1 MEITDDKW
9 NEIDGNTIS
18 DLHLALAN
26 RVLSSVAEKNTAKE
40 IWDTLT
46 KLYEA
51 KSLHNK
57 IFLKK
62 KLYTLRMSESTMVT
76 DHINTL
82 KTLFSQLT
90 TLGHNIE
97 ENERAEL
104 LLQSLPDSYDQ
115 LIINLTNNNPT
126 DSLVFDDVAASI
138 LNEESR
144 RKNKENRQASS
155 QQAEA
160 LSVTRGRST
169 ERGPS
174 GSHNRG
180 RSKSKSKKN
189 VKCYNCGK
197 KGHVKKECWS
207 NQKRKEGKEPES
219 SNAQGCVASTS
230 DDGEILYRGS
240 VYMGDDH
247 ALEITGIGTIKM
259 KMFNGTIRTI
269 GEVRHVNSLKKNLL
283 SLGQIDNHECKT
295 HVENGIMKIVK
306 GALVLMK
313 AEKIGANLFMLK
325 GETLQEA
332 DACVASNEEEATI
345 MWHLKLGHMSEQ
357 GLKILSERK
366 LLPGL
371 KSVSLPFC
379 EHCVTSKQHRL
390 KFSRSIARSKCI
402 LDLIHSD
409 VWESPDI
416 SIGRAKYMVTF
427 IDDYSRRCWVYPIK
441 KKSNVF
447 SVFKEYK
454 TRVEL
459 ESGKKIK
466 YLRTDNGGEYTDGEF
481 LAFCE
486 QEGIQRQFTVAYTP
500 QQNGVVERM
509 NRTLTERI
517 RAMLRTAS
525 LPNSFWAEAAKT
537 ACYIVNRSPS
547 TAIRLKTAMEM
558 WTRKPAD
565 YSYLHAFGCLVY
577 VMYNAQERTKLDP
590 KSRRC
595 IFLRYVDGVKGYR
608 LWDPT
613 AHKIVISRDVIFIE
627 DQLQRKDEDDSIVK
641 EKSETVSVYV
651 ENNPE
656 DSYSSEAAPENE
668 EQEPVES
675 EVPEVRR
682 STRERRPPTWHSEY
696 VTEINVAYCLL
707 TEDGEPSTFH
717 EALNSSDVALWITA
731 MQEEI
736 EALHKNK
743 TWELVPLSRGRKPL
757 ETNGSTRSNV
767 MVMTKWSVRVVLA
780 MYATFD
786 LHLEQLDVKT
796 AFLHGEL
803 EEEIY
808 MLQPEDSVSDH
819 CAYYKRF
826 EDNDFIIL
834 LLYVDDMLVAG
845 PNKDRIQK
853 LKAQLA
859 REFEMKDLGP
869 ANKILGMQIYR
880 DRNNRKIWL
889 SQKNYLKKILRRFNM
904 QDCKSIST
912 PLPVNFKLSSSMRP
926 SNEAERKEMSRVP
939 YASAVGS
946 LMFAM
951 ICTRSDIAQAVGAV
965 SRYMANPGGEHWIAV
980 KRILRYIRGTSD
992 VVLCYRGSEFTV
1004 RGYVDSDFAGDLDKR
1019 KSTTGYVF
1027 TLAGVAVSWVSKLQT
1042 VVALSTTEAEYMAAT
1057 QACKEAI
1064 WIQRLLE
1071 ELGHGQ
1077 EKIFVFCDSQSAL
1090 HIARNPVFH
1099 SKTKHIGVQYHFVRE
1114 VVEDGSVD
1122 LQKIHTKENL
1132 ADVLTKP
1139 INTDKFVWSWSS
1151 CGLAET

>member
-1 MEITDDKW
+1 MKMKAVLRKNNCLAAIGERPMEITDDKW
-9 NEIDGNTIS
+9 NEIDGNAIS
-18 DLHLALAN
+18 DLHLALADG
-26 RVLSSVAEKNTAKE
+26 VLSSVAEKNTAKE
-40 IWDTLT
+40 ICDTLT

-57 IFLKK
+57 IFLKR
-62 KLYTLRMSESTMVT
+62 KLYTLRMAESTIVT

-115 LIINLTNNNPT
+115 LIINLPNNNPA
-126 DSLVFDDVAASI
+126 DNLVFDDVAASV

-174 GSHNRG
+174 GSQNHG
-180 RSKSKSKKN
+180 RSKSRSKKN

-197 KGHVKKECWS
+197 KGHVKKKCWS
-207 NQKRKEGKEPES
+207 NQKRREGKEPES
-219 SNAQGCVASTS
+219 SNAQGCVARATWHMTS
-230 DDGEILYRGS
+230 RREWFHTYEPISGGS
-240 VYMGDDH
+240 VYMGNDH
-247 ALEITGIGTIKM
+247 ALEIASIGTIKI
-259 KMFNGTIRTI
+259 KMFDGTIRTI
-269 GEVRHVNSLKKNLL
+269 GEVRHVNGLKKNLL
-283 SLGQIDNHECKT
+283 SLGQIDNHGCKT

-313 AEKIGANLFMLK
+313 VEKIGANLFMLK

-332 DACVASNEEEATI
+332 DACVASNGEESTM

-371 KSVSLPFC
+371 KSC
-379 EHCVTSKQHRL
+379 SKNTKRGL
-390 KFSRSIARSKCI
+390 
-402 LDLIHSD
+402 
-409 VWESPDI
+409 
-416 SIGRAKYMVTF
+416 
-427 IDDYSRRCWVYPIK
+427 
-441 KKSNVF
+441 
-447 SVFKEYK
+447 
-454 TRVEL
+454 EL

-466 YLRTDNGGEYTDGEF
+466 CSRTDNGGEYTDGEF
-481 LAFCE
+481 LAFCK
-486 QEGIQRQFTVAYTP
+486 QEGIQRQFTVAYTS
-500 QQNGVVERM
+500 QQNGVAERM

-517 RAMLRTAS
+517 RAMLRTAG
-525 LPNSFWAEAAKT
+525 LPNSFWAEA
-537 ACYIVNRSPS
+537 
-547 TAIRLKTAMEM
+547 MEM
-558 WTRKPAD
+558 WTGKPVD
-565 YSYLHAFGCLVY
+565 YSYLHAFGCPVY

-595 IFLRYVDGVKGYR
+595 IFLGYPDGVKGYR
-608 LWDPT
+608 LWNLT
-613 AHKIVISRDVIFIE
+613 AHKIVISRDVIFVE
-627 DQLQRKDEDDSIVK
+627 DQLQRKDEDDSTVK
-641 EKSETVSVYV
+641 EKSETVPVYV
-651 ENNPE
+651 KNNPE
-656 DSYSSEAAPENE
+656 DSDSSEAALEHE

-675 EVPEVRR
+675 EAQEIRR

-717 EALNSSDVALWITA
+717 EALNSSDVALWMTA
-731 MQEEI
+731 IHEEI
-736 EALHKNK
+736 KALHKNK
-743 TWELVPLSRGRKPL
+743 TWELVPLPRGRKAIINKWVYKIKRDGNDQV
-757 ETNGSTRSNV
+757 ERYRSRLVVKGYAQKEGIDFNEIFSPV
-767 MVMTKWSVRVVLA
+767 VRLTTVRIVLA
-780 MYATFD
+780 TCATFD

-803 EEEIY
+803 KEEIY
-808 MLQPEDSVSDH
+808 MLQPEGFAETGKENLVCRLNKSLYDLKQAPRCWYKRFDSFIMSLGYNRLSSDH
-819 CAYYKRF
+819 CVYYKRF
-826 EDNDFIIL
+826 KDNDFIIL
-834 LLYVDDMLVAG
+834 LLYMDDMLVAG
-845 PNKDRIQK
+845 PNKDRIQE

-869 ANKILGMQIYR
+869 ANKILGIQIYR
-880 DRNNRKIWL
+880 NRNNRKIWL
-889 SQKNYLKKILRRFNM
+889 SQKNYLKTILRRFNM

-912 PLPVNFKLSSSMRP
+912 PLPVNFKLSSSMCP
-926 SNEAERKEMSRVP
+926 SNEAERKEMSRVL

-951 ICTRSDIAQAVGAV
+951 ICTRPDIAQAVGAV
-965 SRYMANPGGEHWIAV
+965 SRYMANPGGEHWITV

-992 VVLCYRGSEFTV
+992 VALCYGGSEFTV
-1004 RGYVDSDFAGDLDKR
+1004 RGYVDSDF
-1019 KSTTGYVF
+1019 
-1027 TLAGVAVSWVSKLQT
+1027 T

-1071 ELGHGQ
+1071 ELGHKQ
-1077 EKIFVFCDSQSAL
+1077 EKISVFCDSQSAL
-1090 HIARNPVFH
+1090 HIARNPTFH
-1099 SKTKHIGVQYHFVRE
+1099 SRTKHIGVQYHFVRE

-1132 ADVLTKP
+1132 ADVMTKP
-1139 INTDKFVWSWSS
+1139 INADKFIWSRSS

>member
-1 MEITDDKW
+1 
-9 NEIDGNTIS
+9 
-18 DLHLALAN
+18 
-26 RVLSSVAEKNTAKE
+26 
-40 IWDTLT
+40 
-46 KLYEA
+46 
-51 KSLHNK
+51 
-57 IFLKK
+57 
-62 KLYTLRMSESTMVT
+62 MVT

-115 LIINLTNNNPT
+115 LIINLTNNNPVEG
-126 DSLVFDDVAASI
+126 LVFDDVAASV

-174 GSHNRG
+174 GSQNHG
-180 RSKSKSKKN
+180 RSKSRSKKN

-207 NQKRKEGKEPES
+207 NQKKREGKEPES

-230 DDGEILYRGS
+230 DDGEILYSEATTVSEGRKRLSDVWLIDSGATWHMTSRREWFHTYEPISGGS
-240 VYMGDDH
+240 VYMGNDH
-247 ALEITGIGTIKM
+247 ALEIAGIGTIKI
-259 KMFNGTIRTI
+259 KI
-269 GEVRHVNSLKKNLL
+269 HVNGLKKNLL
-283 SLGQIDNHECKT
+283 SLGQMDSHGYKT

-332 DACVASNEEEATI
+332 DACVASNGEESTM

-416 SIGRAKYMVTF
+416 SMG
-427 IDDYSRRCWVYPIK
+427 
-441 KKSNVF
+441 
-447 SVFKEYK
+447 
-454 TRVEL
+454 
-459 ESGKKIK
+459 
-466 YLRTDNGGEYTDGEF
+466 
-481 LAFCE
+481 
-486 QEGIQRQFTVAYTP
+486 
-500 QQNGVVERM
+500 
-509 NRTLTERI
+509 ERI
-517 RAMLRTAS
+517 RAMLRTAG

-547 TAIRLKTAMEM
+547 TAIGLKTAMEM
-558 WTRKPAD
+558 WTGKPAD
-565 YSYLHAFGCLVY
+565 YSYLHAFGCPVY
-577 VMYNAQERTKLDP
+577 VMYNAQERTKLDA

-595 IFLRYVDGVKGYR
+595 IFLGYADGVKGYR

-613 AHKIVISRDVIFIE
+613 AHKIVISRD
-627 DQLQRKDEDDSIVK
+627 
-641 EKSETVSVYV
+641 
-651 ENNPE
+651 
-656 DSYSSEAAPENE
+656 
-668 EQEPVES
+668 
-675 EVPEVRR
+675 
-682 STRERRPPTWHSEY
+682 
-696 VTEINVAYCLL
+696 
-707 TEDGEPSTFH
+707 
-717 EALNSSDVALWITA
+717 
-731 MQEEI
+731 
-736 EALHKNK
+736 
-743 TWELVPLSRGRKPL
+743 
-757 ETNGSTRSNV
+757 
-767 MVMTKWSVRVVLA
+767 
-780 MYATFD
+780 
-786 LHLEQLDVKT
+786 
-796 AFLHGEL
+796 
-803 EEEIY
+803 
-808 MLQPEDSVSDH
+808 
-819 CAYYKRF
+819 
-826 EDNDFIIL
+826 
-834 LLYVDDMLVAG
+834 
-845 PNKDRIQK
+845 
-853 LKAQLA
+853 
-859 REFEMKDLGP
+859 DLGP
-869 ANKILGMQIYR
+869 ANKILGMQIHR

-912 PLPVNFKLSSSMRP
+912 PLSVNFKLSSSMCP

-939 YASAVGS
+939 YASVVGS

-951 ICTRSDIAQAVGAV
+951 ICTRPDIAQAVGA
-965 SRYMANPGGEHWIAV
+965 HWIIV

-992 VVLCYRGSEFTV
+992 VALCYGGSEFTV

-1027 TLAGVAVSWVSKLQT
+1027 TLAGAAVSWVSKLQT

-1071 ELGHGQ
+1071 ELGHKQ
-1077 EKIFVFCDSQSAL
+1077 QKIPMFCDSQSAL
-1090 HIARNPVFH
+1090 HIARNPAFH
-1099 SKTKHIGVQYHFVRE
+1099 SRTKHIGVQYHFVRE

-1139 INTDKFVWSWSS
+1139 INTDKFVWSRSS
-1151 CGLAET
+1151 CGLAAT

>member
-1 MEITDDKW
+1 MATKYEIEKFNGNNFSLWKMKMKAVLRKNNCLAAIGERPMEITDDKW
-9 NEIDGNTIS
+9 NEVDGNAIS
-18 DLHLALAN
+18 DLHLALADG
-26 RVLSSVAEKNTAKE
+26 VLSSVVEKNKAKE

-57 IFLKK
+57 IFLKR
-62 KLYTLRMSESTMVT
+62 KLYILRMAESTMVT

-90 TLGHNIE
+90 MLGHNIE

-115 LIINLTNNNPT
+115 LIINLTNNNPVE
-126 DSLVFDDVAASI
+126 SLVFDDIAASV

-160 LSVTRGRST
+160 LSVTRGRSM

-174 GSHNRG
+174 GSQNLS
-180 RSKSKSKKN
+180 RSKF
-189 VKCYNCGK
+189 
-197 KGHVKKECWS
+197 
-207 NQKRKEGKEPES
+207 RT
-219 SNAQGCVASTS
+219 STS
-230 DDGEILYRGS
+230 DDGEILYSEATTVSEGKKRLSDVWLIDSGATWHMTSRREWFHTYEPISGGS

-247 ALEITGIGTIKM
+247 ALEIAGIGTIKI
-259 KMFNGTIRTI
+259 KMFDGTIRTI
-269 GEVRHVNSLKKNLL
+269 GE
-283 SLGQIDNHECKT
+283 
-295 HVENGIMKIVK
+295 IVK

-332 DACVASNEEEATI
+332 DACVASNGEESTM
-345 MWHLKLGHMSEQ
+345 MWHLKLGH
-357 GLKILSERK
+357 I
-366 LLPGL
+366 
-371 KSVSLPFC
+371 
-379 EHCVTSKQHRL
+379 
-390 KFSRSIARSKCI
+390 SIARSKCI

-416 SIGRAKYMVTF
+416 SMGGAKYMVTF

-441 KKSNVF
+441 KKSDVF
-447 SVFKEYK
+447 IVFKEYK
-454 TRVEL
+454 ARVEL

-466 YLRTDNGGEYTDGEF
+466 CLRTDNGGEYTDGEF
-481 LAFCE
+481 LAFCK
-486 QEGIQRQFTVAYTP
+486 QKGIQRQFTVAYTP
-500 QQNGVVERM
+500 QQNGVAERM

-517 RAMLRTAS
+517 RAMLRTAG

-547 TAIRLKTAMEM
+547 TAIGLKTAMEM
-558 WTRKPAD
+558 WTGKPTD
-565 YSYLHAFGCLVY
+565 YSYLHAFGCPVY
-577 VMYNAQERTKLDP
+577 VMYNAQERTKLDA

-595 IFLRYVDGVKGYR
+595 IFLGYADGVKGTR
-608 LWDPT
+608 
-613 AHKIVISRDVIFIE
+613 A
-627 DQLQRKDEDDSIVK
+627 Q
-641 EKSETVSVYV
+641 
-651 ENNPE
+651 
-656 DSYSSEAAPENE
+656 

-675 EVPEVRR
+675 EALEVRR
-682 STRERRPPTWHSEY
+682 STRERRPPAWHSEY

-707 TEDGEPSTFH
+707 TEDEEPSTFH
-717 EALNSSDVALWITA
+717 EALESSDIALWMTA

-743 TWELVPLSRGRKPL
+743 TWELVPLPRGRKAIG
-757 ETNGSTRSNV
+757 N
-767 MVMTKWSVRVVLA
+767 KWVYKIKRDGNDQAERYRARLVVKGYAQKECIDFNEIFSPVVRLTTVRIVLA
-780 MYATFD
+780 MCATFD

-808 MLQPEDSVSDH
+808 MLQPEGFAETGKENLVCRLNKSLYGLKQAPRCWYKRFDSFIMSLGYNRLSSDH
-819 CAYYKRF
+819 CTYYKRF

-845 PNKDRIQK
+845 
-853 LKAQLA
+853 
-859 REFEMKDLGP
+859 
-869 ANKILGMQIYR
+869 MQIHR

-912 PLPVNFKLSSSMRP
+912 PLPVNFKLSSSMCP
-926 SNEAERKEMSRVP
+926 SNEVERKEMSRVP

-951 ICTRSDIAQAVGAV
+951 ICTRPDIAQAVGAV

-980 KRILRYIRGTSD
+980 KRILRYIRGTSG
-992 VVLCYRGSEFTV
+992 VALCYGGSEFTV

-1027 TLAGVAVSWVSKLQT
+1027 TLARAAVSWVSKLQT
-1042 VVALSTTEAEYMAAT
+1042 VVALSTTEAEYMAST

-1071 ELGHGQ
+1071 ELGHKQ
-1077 EKIFVFCDSQSAL
+1077 EKISVFCDSQSAL
-1090 HIARNPVFH
+1090 HIARNPAFH
-1099 SKTKHIGVQYHFVRE
+1099 SRTKHIGVQYHFVRE
-1114 VVEDGSVD
+1114 VVEDRSVD
-1122 LQKIHTKENL
+1122 LQKIYTKENL

-1139 INTDKFVWSWSS
+1139 INTDKFVWSRSS

>member
-1 MEITDDKW
+1 MKMKAVLRKNNCLAAIGERPMEIIDDKW
-9 NEIDGNTIS
+9 NEVDGNAIS
-18 DLHLALAN
+18 DLHLALADG
-26 RVLSSVAEKNTAKE
+26 VLSSVAEKNTAKE

-57 IFLKK
+57 IFLKR
-62 KLYTLRMSESTMVT
+62 KLYTLRMAESTMVT

-90 TLGHNIE
+90 TLGYNIE

-115 LIINLTNNNPT
+115 LIINLTNNNPVE
-126 DSLVFDDVAASI
+126 SLVFDDVAASV

-174 GSHNRG
+174 GSQNHG
-180 RSKSKSKKN
+180 RSKPRSKKN

-207 NQKRKEGKEPES
+207 NQKRREGKEPES
-219 SNAQGCVASTS
+219 SNAQGCVANLGATWHMTS
-230 DDGEILYRGS
+230 KREWFHTYESISGGS
-240 VYMGDDH
+240 VYMGNDH
-247 ALEITGIGTIKM
+247 ALEIASIGTIKI
-259 KMFNGTIRTI
+259 KMFDGTIRTI
-269 GEVRHVNSLKKNLL
+269 GEVRHVNGLKKNLL
-283 SLGQIDNHECKT
+283 SLGPIHNHGCKT

-313 AEKIGANLFMLK
+313 TEKVGANLFMLK

-332 DACVASNEEEATI
+332 DACVASNGEESTM

-357 GLKILSERK
+357 CLKILSERK

-379 EHCVTSKQHRL
+379 EHCVISKQHRL

-416 SIGRAKYMVTF
+416 SMGGAKYMVTF

-441 KKSNVF
+441 KKSDVF
-447 SVFKEYK
+447 PVFKEYK
-454 TRVEL
+454 ARVEL
-459 ESGKKIK
+459 ES
-466 YLRTDNGGEYTDGEF
+466 
-481 LAFCE
+481 
-486 QEGIQRQFTVAYTP
+486 GIQRQFTVAYTP
-500 QQNGVVERM
+500 QQNGVAERM

-517 RAMLRTAS
+517 RAMLRTAG

-547 TAIRLKTAMEM
+547 PTIGLKTAMEM
-558 WTRKPAD
+558 WTGKPAD
-565 YSYLHAFGCLVY
+565 YSYLHAFGCPVY
-577 VMYNAQERTKLDP
+577 VMYNAQERTSWMQNLE
-590 KSRRC
+590 
-595 IFLRYVDGVKGYR
+595 
-608 LWDPT
+608 
-613 AHKIVISRDVIFIE
+613 DVSSWE
-627 DQLQRKDEDDSIVK
+627 NQLQRRDEDGGTTK
-641 EKSETVSVYV
+641 EKSETVPVYV

-656 DSYSSEAAPENE
+656 DSDSSEAAPEHE
-668 EQEPVES
+668 EQELVES
-675 EVPEVRR
+675 EAPEVRR
-682 STRERRPPTWHSEY
+682 STRERRPPAWHSEY

-717 EALNSSDVALWITA
+717 EALESSDIALWMTA

-743 TWELVPLSRGRKPL
+743 TWELVPLPRGRKAIG
-757 ETNGSTRSNV
+757 N
-767 MVMTKWSVRVVLA
+767 KWVYKVKRDGNDQVERYRARLVVKG
-780 MYATFD
+780 YAQKE
-786 LHLEQLDVKT
+786 EQLDIKT

-808 MLQPEDSVSDH
+808 MLQPEGFAETGKENLVCRLNKSLYGLKQAPRCWYKRFDSFIMSLGYNRLSSDH

-826 EDNDFIIL
+826 EDNNFIIL

-845 PNKDRIQK
+845 PNKDRIQE

-869 ANKILGMQIYR
+869 ANKILGMQIHR

-912 PLPVNFKLSSSMRP
+912 PLPVNFKLSSSMCP
-926 SNEAERKEMSRVP
+926 SNEVERKEMSRVP

-951 ICTRSDIAQAVGAV
+951 ICTRPDIAQAVGAV
-965 SRYMANPGGEHWIAV
+965 SRYMANLGGEHWIAV
-980 KRILRYIRGTSD
+980 KRILRYIRGTLD
-992 VVLCYRGSEFTV
+992 VALCYGGSEFTV
-1004 RGYVDSDFAGDLDKR
+1004 RGCVDSDFAGDLDKR
-1019 KSTTGYVF
+1019 KSTTSYVF
-1027 TLAGVAVSWVSKLQT
+1027 TLAGAAVSWVSKLQT

-1064 WIQRLLE
+1064 WIQR
-1071 ELGHGQ
+1071 
-1077 EKIFVFCDSQSAL
+1077 
-1090 HIARNPVFH
+1090 
-1099 SKTKHIGVQYHFVRE
+1099 TKYIGVQYHFVRE

-1139 INTDKFVWSWSS
+1139 INADKFIWSRSS

>member
-1 MEITDDKW
+1 M
-9 NEIDGNTIS
+9 
-18 DLHLALAN
+18 
-26 RVLSSVAEKNTAKE
+26 
-40 IWDTLT
+40 
-46 KLYEA
+46 
-51 KSLHNK
+51 
-57 IFLKK
+57 
-62 KLYTLRMSESTMVT
+62 
-76 DHINTL
+76 
-82 KTLFSQLT
+82 
-90 TLGHNIE
+90 LGHNIE

-115 LIINLTNNNPT
+115 LIINLTNNNPVE
-126 DSLVFDDVAASI
+126 SLVFDDVAASV

-155 QQAEA
+155 QQAES

-174 GSHNRG
+174 GSQNQG
-180 RSKSKSKKN
+180 RSKSRSKKN

-207 NQKRKEGKEPES
+207 NQKRREGKEPES

-230 DDGEILYRGS
+230 DDGEILYSEATTISEGRKRLSDVWLIDSGATWHMTSRRKWFHTYEPISGGS
-240 VYMGDDH
+240 VYMGNDH
-247 ALEITGIGTIKM
+247 ALEIAGIGTIKI
-259 KMFNGTIRTI
+259 KMFDGTIRTI
-269 GEVRHVNSLKKNLL
+269 GEVRHVNGLKKNLL
-283 SLGQIDNHECKT
+283 SLGQMDSHGYKT

-313 AEKIGANLFMLK
+313 AEKIGVNLYMLK

-332 DACVASNEEEATI
+332 DACVASNGEESTM

-357 GLKILSERK
+357 GLKILSEQK

-390 KFSRSIARSKCI
+390 KFSRFIARSKCI

-416 SIGRAKYMVTF
+416 SMGGAKYMVTF

-441 KKSNVF
+441 KKSDVF
-447 SVFKEYK
+447 PVFKEYK
-454 TRVEL
+454 ARVEL

-466 YLRTDNGGEYTDGEF
+466 CLRTDNGGEYIDGEF
-481 LAFCE
+481 LAFCK

-500 QQNGVVERM
+500 QQNGVAERM

-517 RAMLRTAS
+517 RAMLKTAG

-547 TAIRLKTAMEM
+547 TAIGLKTAMEM
-558 WTRKPAD
+558 WTGKPAD
-565 YSYLHAFGCLVY
+565 YSYLHAFGCPVY

-595 IFLRYVDGVKGYR
+595 IFLGYADGVKGYR

-613 AHKIVISRDVIFIE
+613 AHKIVISRD
-627 DQLQRKDEDDSIVK
+627 
-641 EKSETVSVYV
+641 
-651 ENNPE
+651 
-656 DSYSSEAAPENE
+656 
-668 EQEPVES
+668 
-675 EVPEVRR
+675 
-682 STRERRPPTWHSEY
+682 
-696 VTEINVAYCLL
+696 
-707 TEDGEPSTFH
+707 
-717 EALNSSDVALWITA
+717 
-731 MQEEI
+731 
-736 EALHKNK
+736 
-743 TWELVPLSRGRKPL
+743 
-757 ETNGSTRSNV
+757 
-767 MVMTKWSVRVVLA
+767 
-780 MYATFD
+780 
-786 LHLEQLDVKT
+786 
-796 AFLHGEL
+796 
-803 EEEIY
+803 
-808 MLQPEDSVSDH
+808 
-819 CAYYKRF
+819 
-826 EDNDFIIL
+826 
-834 LLYVDDMLVAG
+834 
-845 PNKDRIQK
+845 
-853 LKAQLA
+853 
-859 REFEMKDLGP
+859 DLGP
-869 ANKILGMQIYR
+869 ANKILGMQIHR

-912 PLPVNFKLSSSMRP
+912 PLPVNFKLSSSMCP

-951 ICTRSDIAQAVGAV
+951 ICTRPDIAQAVGA
-965 SRYMANPGGEHWIAV
+965 HWIAV

-992 VVLCYRGSEFTV
+992 VALCYGGSEFTV

-1027 TLAGVAVSWVSKLQT
+1027 TLAGAAVSWVSKLQT

-1057 QACKEAI
+1057 QACKETI
-1064 WIQRLLE
+1064 WIQRLFE
-1071 ELGHGQ
+1071 ELGHKQ
-1077 EKIFVFCDSQSAL
+1077 QKIPVFCDSQSAL
-1090 HIARNPVFH
+1090 HIARNPAFH
-1099 SKTKHIGVQYHFVRE
+1099 SRTKHIGVQYHFVRE

-1132 ADVLTKP
+1132 AEVLTKP
-1139 INTDKFVWSWSS
+1139 INTDKFVWSRSS